1 MELVLNLDKIQS
13 KSVSQYAKDILDN
26 QNPYK
31 NFKIENYKYAQLHKD
46 VKSEILL
53 RDIDFSKLLDNT
65 KNITSSISNPF
76 DLTTN
81 LNLWNYNNEDS
92 FFRVSSLV
100 KRETKSVNLDTFDD
114 RNLFLDISQ
123 INENIHISKSST
135 NEVNLIIFNSKSND
149 EYPKSIFLDLSN
161 NSKLN
166 VVHFNVSN
174 NKSFLYFETNLQ
186 DNSYLNFVSF
196 QSDNIHTRNEFYASL
211 NQECNFDLYGLNIN
225 NYGVN
230 DNYSFIQHL
239 KPSSSSREVFKSIV
253 EKGAITNFQGKI
265 YVDSIAQKTDG
276 YQMSRSLLL
285 DDISKAN
292 NKPELEIYADDVK
305 CSHGSTVSKL
315 DDEQIYYFKSRGI
328 DSEIAKKIL
337 KKAFIVEIIESIKD
351 DMLKNYSNELIESL
365 LS

>member
-1 MELVLNLDKIQS
+1 MELLLNLDKIQS

-31 NFKIENYKYAQLHKD
+31 NFKIENYKYAQLHKE

-76 DLTTN
+76 DLTAN
-81 LNLWNYNNEDS
+81 LNLWNYNNQDS

-123 INENIHISKSST
+123 INENIHISKSSI
-135 NEVNLIIFNSKSND
+135 NEINLIILNSKSND

-315 DDEQIYYFKSRGI
+315 DDELIYYFKSRGI